1 MLISAETLR
10 ARHGTAIRRHCW
22 MSASRSICRAAA
34 TCCRAR
40 RCTIRTRSIAGLP
53 TLPRD
58 KPIVVYC
65 IFGFQV
71 SGNAVT
77 ELRRRGYDAR
87 GLKGGIGA
95 WHAIG
100 GPTVPLDQTTYE
112 S

>member
-1 MLISAETLR
+1 MADSSGQEKYEPTYGLIN
-10 ARHGTAIRRHCW
+10 
-22 MSASRSICRAAA
+22 
-34 TCCRAR
+34 
-40 RCTIRTRSIAGLP
+40 
-53 TLPRD
+53 
-58 KPIVVYC
+58 

-71 SGNAVT
+71 SGNTVT

-112 S
+112 T